1 MIGSNLQPLITG
13 NTLTPLKNY
22 ILWIFYPHTYH
33 FALKHNSCFGV
44 GVKKNDKKTITYMY
58 NNNCLLGR
66 WFVIT
71 YSSVDVLDGKC
82 N

>member
-1 MIGSNLQPLITG
+1 MATPSP
-13 NTLTPLKNY
+13 PLK
-22 ILWIFYPHTYH
+22 ITFFEFSTHIHTTSH
-33 FALKHNSCFGV
+33 WNTIVALALG
-44 GVKKNDKKTITYMY
+44 KKNDKKTITYMY

-66 WFVIT
+66 WYVIT